1 MARRKTQNNIKKV
14 NNASN
19 NQDKNVTHEYNSYY
33 SNVVYHNS
41 YGSYNLYDYYTPDTL
56 RSIVKDPMANNET
69 LRDVSWRLFAMDG
82 TYANTVLYMDSLP
95 TLSHV
100 VVTHGKS
107 KTKKKKNKEAM
118 ENTLRAIKDKEIIR
132 DIMFKGMVDGISF
145 GYFETNQRNL
155 SNAKG
160 MNDYDVRS
168 IVEIN
173 NTEYNIS
180 IISLNPKYTKIIG
193 IKNGTY
199 VIAFDLNYFVNSDGE
214 PLQNKLRKY
223 PKEIRDAWNN
233 RNRDMPGWN
242 WVVLDYNRTIVFK
255 INSARSEP
263 WGRPLCLQAISD
275 ILYSQKFVDTKRNV
289 LDKINN
295 KIVYQTLPEGA
306 QKGVCSLTKKQQED
320 QHNVVKRAVQNK
332 SNDSGVSFFTV
343 ASGTKIDSLSISDTE
358 GDLFDD
364 STESNL
370 NNKIAL
376 DFGIAGSLLNGVGS
390 GSYSS
395 QTTNLELLSSQIFQW
410 IEQIEAELNKV
421 INANIIKDRVN
432 WVEVSYL
439 KITNVNKSEMVKYAK
454 ELYLSGNGS
463 LSYWIASCGISP
475 DVYYAMLDSEYDEG
489 VYTKYLPHQTS
500 YTLSSDDVKKQE
512 GQNQGGRPETDTPS
526 DNTVISRS
534 YNGNDMPSP
543 SDNK

>member
-56 RSIVKDPMANNET
+56 RSIVKNPMANNET

-214 PLQNKLRKY
+214 PLQKNRKNKSF
-223 PKEIRDAWNN
+223 I
-233 RNRDMPGWN
+233 
-242 WVVLDYNRTIVFK
+242 I
-255 INSARSEP
+255 I
-263 WGRPLCLQAISD
+263 
-275 ILYSQKFVDTKRNV
+275 
-289 LDKINN
+289 
-295 KIVYQTLPEGA
+295 
-306 QKGVCSLTKKQQED
+306 TKK
-320 QHNVVKRAVQNK
+320 
-332 SNDSGVSFFTV
+332 
-343 ASGTKIDSLSISDTE
+343 
-358 GDLFDD
+358 
-364 STESNL
+364 
-370 NNKIAL
+370 
-376 DFGIAGSLLNGVGS
+376 
-390 GSYSS
+390 
-395 QTTNLELLSSQIFQW
+395 
-410 IEQIEAELNKV
+410 
-421 INANIIKDRVN
+421 NI
-432 WVEVSYL
+432 
-439 KITNVNKSEMVKYAK
+439 
-454 ELYLSGNGS
+454 
-463 LSYWIASCGISP
+463 
-475 DVYYAMLDSEYDEG
+475 
-489 VYTKYLPHQTS
+489 
-500 YTLSSDDVKKQE
+500 
-512 GQNQGGRPETDTPS
+512 
-526 DNTVISRS
+526 
-534 YNGNDMPSP
+534 
-543 SDNK
+543 